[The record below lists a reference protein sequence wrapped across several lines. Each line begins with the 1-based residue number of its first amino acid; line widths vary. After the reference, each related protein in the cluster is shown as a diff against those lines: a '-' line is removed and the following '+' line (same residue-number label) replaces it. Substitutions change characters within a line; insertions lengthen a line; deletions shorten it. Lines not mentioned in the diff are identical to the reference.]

1 MKLQLTRPPRCLA
14 LAAVL
19 YSMGS
24 GGWGLASGA
33 ETPSPSPQAP
43 DPTPPAWLTQPMS
56 INDGLRLALLQ
67 NGSLLKSESELEAAH
82 GIAIQTRAITLPTVR
97 GSAGYL
103 HTEAVEDSPYGGPS
117 QPRDQWVGGIR
128 VVQSI
133 YEGGR
138 LRSAR
143 RTATLTREQA
153 LLKYQTIVADTILGV
168 RTAYYDALLAEQQ
181 IAVQEASVKLLLEQ
195 LNNSKKRF
203 EAGAVPRFELLR
215 SEVEVANARP
225 RLSRA
230 RNAHRTAKNNLAV
243 LVGYDIP
250 ATIREDIPMT
260 LTDRLEA
267 TPLQLDLPVALAQAI
282 AGRPELGA
290 LRKEQALRQE
300 AVIVA
305 QATGKPSLGVFAGY
319 GANNSQFRHDFSRAV
334 SGPIAGLE
342 LHWDL
347 WDGHLTKGKVMEA
360 RALQRRAGADL
371 DEQVRKVELEVRTAY
386 SSFLEAR
393 EVLDAQ
399 AKVLEQADES
409 LRLAG
414 SRYEAGTSTQLDVLN
429 AQTSLTEARS
439 IQAQALHDYAIAR
452 ARLERAIGQDVTLQP
467 ARPPDRAPAQP

>member
-1 MKLQLTRPPRCLA
+1 MKLHLTSPPRCLA
-14 LAAVL
+14 LVAVL
-19 YSMGS
+19 LLGR
-24 GGWGLASGA
+24 GA
-33 ETPSPSPQAP
+33 AP
-43 DPTPPAWLTQPMS
+43 AADSNAPAWLTQPMS
-56 INDGLRLALLQ
+56 IDDALKLALLQ

-103 HTEAVEDSPYGGPS
+103 HTEAVEDSPLGNAS
-117 QPRDQWVGGIR
+117 QPRDQWLGGIR

-153 LLKYQTIVADTILGV
+153 LLKYQTVVADTILGV

-181 IAVQEASVKLLLEQ
+181 IVVQEASVKLLTEQ
-195 LNNSKKRF
+195 LNNTKKRF
-203 EAGAVPRFELLR
+203 DAGAVPRFDLLR
-215 SEVEVANARP
+215 SEVEIANARP
-225 RLSRA
+225 RLIRA

-243 LVGYDIP
+243 LVGYDVP
-250 ATIREDIPMT
+250 ATTGEDLPLT

-267 TPLQLDLPVALAQAI
+267 SPYQLDLPAALAQAI
-282 AGRPELGA
+282 AGRSELGA
-290 LRKEQALRQE
+290 LRKEEALRQE

-305 QATGKPSLGVFAGY
+305 QATSKPSLGVFAGY
-319 GANNSQFRHDFSRAV
+319 AANNSQFRDDFSRAV
-334 SGPIAGLE
+334 SGPTAGLQ
-342 LHWDL
+342 LHWDI

-371 DEQVRKVELEVRTAY
+371 DDQVRKVELEVRTAY

-393 EVLDAQ
+393 EVLEAQ
-399 AKVLEQADES
+399 AKVLEQADEA

-414 SRYEAGTSTQLDVLN
+414 SRYEAGTGTQLDVLN

-439 IQAQALHDYAIAR
+439 IQAQALHDYSIAR
-452 ARLERAIGQDVTLQP
+452 ARLERAIGPGVT
-467 ARPPDRAPAQP
+467 RETIRTRDKAPAKP